1 MTVIVPPDSRAAA
14 TVALRTLL
22 DARPEPYAQGVTVG
36 TRARGQHSPGLPGL
50 PYVLVASDG
59 IQPIAAGA
67 AFTDLIRITVW
78 HSSEDE
84 AFDLASL
91 SQALMA
97 AYRGGVLR
105 GLQATGSLLR
115 TLDEDTQTPMCSALL
130 NAALL
135 PSTTT

>member
-14 TVALRTLL
+14 TLALRTLL
-22 DARPEPYAQGVTVG
+22 AARTEPYAQGLTVG
-36 TRARGQHSPGLPGL
+36 TRAYGQHQPGLPGL

-59 IQPIAAGA
+59 IQPVAGGA

-78 HSSEDE
+78 HETEDA

-97 AYRGGVLR
+97 DYRGGVLR

-115 TLDEDTQTPMCSALL
+115 ALDEDTQTPMVSALL
-130 NAALL
+130 NAALQ
-135 PSTTT
+135 PSTTE